1 MTRHQTVQWGVLAA
15 AILAA
20 APLTGQERE
29 PSTGPLPATVAQ
41 EAVDLYNA
49 PGTTRLT
56 GETWLAPDAELTGDV
71 AVLQGPFVVAGIVRG
86 RVLVING
93 DLRME
98 PGGHITGGVL
108 VVGGAL
114 RGLQMGRVDGD
125 IRTYDEP
132 LSFRSEGGR
141 LIAESPSR
149 GSPLRAGHRFSFG
162 RADLT
167 LAVQGSYNRVEGLPV
182 AFGPRVELGGANPTV
197 LDGRL
202 IYRTQSG
209 ISFRPNEFGYDVKA
223 EQYLGGHRAALFGL
237 ALRSV
242 IDPIQQTGLS
252 NAENS
257 LATFL
262 FHTDYRDHFQR
273 DGWSAYLTLF
283 GRARP
288 WELTVEYQ
296 NERDG
301 YHAPRE
307 PWALQH
313 NDEPWRPEPL
323 VAQGHL
329 QSVVTRLRYDSRN
342 DPSQPSAGWL
352 VNASVEQGVGGD
364 LRLLQHAPSNPQGP
378 LVLLP
383 VDREFTSV
391 HLDLRRY
398 VRIDPRQRLA
408 LRLLAAGSADGS
420 ALPPQRQLTLG
431 GEGNLPGY
439 PLMRFDCGARAAT
452 ETVDGT
458 AFYPY
463 YGCDRLV
470 LGQLQYSLAFPI
482 VPGIGRRLGLVGDF
496 GDMAELVL
504 FGDAGRAWV
513 EDKALFG
520 RLPGPNGLVGDVGA
534 GVELGTLGI
543 YWAVPLSG
551 GAWKG
556 LNFFLRI
563 DARL

>member
-1 MTRHQTVQWGVLAA
+1 MNRHPTVRWSVLAA
-15 AILAA
+15 ALIA
-20 APLTGQERE
+20 APLAAQEQV
-29 PSTGPLPATVAQ
+29 PSAGPLPATVAQ
-41 EAVDLYNA
+41 EAVNLYNA
-49 PGTTRLT
+49 PGTTRLA
-56 GETWLAPDAELTGDV
+56 GETRLAPDAELVGDV
-71 AVLQGPFVVAGIVRG
+71 AVLQGPFVVAGTVEG

-93 DLRME
+93 DLQLE
-98 PGGHITGGVL
+98 PGGHITGSVL

-114 RGLQMGRVDGD
+114 RGLPLGRVDGD
-125 IRTYDEP
+125 IHVYDGP
-132 LSFRSEGGR
+132 LSFRREGGH
-141 LIAESPSR
+141 LIAESGAR
-149 GSPLRAGHRFSFG
+149 GSPLSAGRRFSFG

-167 LAVQGSYNRVEGLPV
+167 LAVRGSYNRVEGLPV
-182 AFGPRVELGGANPTV
+182 AFGPRIELGGANPTV

-209 ISFRPNEFGYDVKA
+209 ISFRPNEFGWDVKA

-242 IDPIQQTGLS
+242 INPIQRSGLS

-257 LATFL
+257 LTTFL
-262 FHTDYRDHFQR
+262 LHTDYRDYYQS
-273 DGWSAYLTLF
+273 DGWSAYLKLL

-288 WELTVEYQ
+288 WALTVEYL
-296 NERDG
+296 NERDS
-301 YHAPRE
+301 YRAPRE

-323 VAQGHL
+323 VAQGDL
-329 QSVVTRLRYDSRN
+329 QSVVTRLQYDSRN

-352 VNASVEQGVGGD
+352 VDASVEQGVGGD
-364 LRLLQHAPSNPQGP
+364 LRLLRQVPTNPPGP
-378 LVLLP
+378 LVAMP

-398 VRIDPRQRLA
+398 VRINPRQRLA
-408 LRLLAAGSADGS
+408 LRLLTAGSADGS
-420 ALPPQRQLTLG
+420 ALPPQRQQTLG
-431 GEGNLPGY
+431 GEGELPGY
-439 PLMRFDCGARAAT
+439 RLMRFDCGARAS
-452 ETVDGT
+452 TVSVAGT
-458 AFYPY
+458 TFYPY

-482 VPGIGRRLGLVGDF
+482 VPGVGRRLGLDVDF
-496 GDMAELVL
+496 GDVAEFVL

-513 EDKALFG
+513 EDKALAG
-520 RLPGPNGLVGDVGA
+520 RLPGPNGLVGDVGT
-534 GVELGTLGI
+534 GVALGPLGI

-551 GAWKG
+551 DSWSHI
-556 LNFFLRI
+556 NFFIRI

>member
-1 MTRHQTVQWGVLAA
+1 MTRHQTIRWGVLATA
-15 AILAA
+15 LLAA
-20 APLTGQERE
+20 APLTAQERE
-29 PSTGPLPATVAQ
+29 PSTGPLPATVAE
-41 EAVDLYNA
+41 EAVALYNA

-56 GETWLAPDAELTGDV
+56 GETRLAPDAELVGDI
-71 AVLQGPFVVAGIVRG
+71 AVLQGPFVVAGTVRG

-93 DLRME
+93 DLRLE
-98 PGGHITGGVL
+98 VGGHITGSVL

-114 RGLQMGRVDGD
+114 RGLELGRVDGG

-132 LSFRSEGGR
+132 LSFRREEGR
-141 LIAESPSR
+141 LIAESPAR
-149 GSPLRAGHRFSFG
+149 GTPLRAGHRFSFG
-162 RADLT
+162 RADL
-167 LAVQGSYNRVEGLPV
+167 AVAVRGSYNRVEGLPI
-182 AFGPRVELGGANPTV
+182 AFGPRVELGGVNPTV

-242 IDPIQQTGLS
+242 VDPIQRTGLS
-252 NAENS
+252 DAENS

-262 FHTDYRDHFQR
+262 FHTDHRDHYQR

-288 WELTVEYQ
+288 WELTVEYL
-296 NERDG
+296 NERNG
-301 YHAPRE
+301 YRAPRE

-313 NDEPWRPEPL
+313 NDEAWRPEPL

-342 DPSQPSAGWL
+342 DPTQPSAGWL
-352 VNASVEQGVGGD
+352 INAWVEQGVGGD
-364 LRLLQHAPSNPQGP
+364 LRLLRHPLANPAGP
-378 LVLLP
+378 LVALP

-398 VRIDPRQRLA
+398 MRIDPRQRLA
-408 LRLLAAGSADGS
+408 LRLLSAGSADGS

-439 PLMRFDCGARAAT
+439 RLMRFDCGARANT
-452 ETVDGT
+452 VSVDGT
-458 AFYPY
+458 AFYPS

-470 LGQLQYSLAFPI
+470 LGQIQYSLAFPI
-482 VPGIGRRLGLVGDF
+482 VPGIGRRLGLDVDF
-496 GDMAELVL
+496 GDAAELVL

-513 EDKALFG
+513 EDKALLG
-520 RLPGPNGLVGDVGA
+520 REPGPNGLVGDVGA
-534 GVELGTLGI
+534 GVQVGTLGL
-543 YWAVPLSG
+543 YWAAPLSG
-551 GAWKG
+551 GTWKG
-556 LNFFLRI
+556 VNFFIRI

>member
-1 MTRHQTVQWGVLAA
+1 MTRHQTVRWSVLAA
-15 AILAA
+15 ALFVA
-20 APLTGQERE
+20 APLPAQERE
-29 PSTGPLPATVAQ
+29 PSAGQLPATVAE
-41 EAVDLYNA
+41 EAVSLYNA

-56 GETWLAPDAELTGDV
+56 GETRLAPDAELAGDV
-71 AVLQGPFVVAGIVRG
+71 AVLQGPFVVAGTVRG
-86 RVLVING
+86 RVVVING

-98 PGGHITGGVL
+98 PGGHITGSVL
-108 VVGGAL
+108 VIGGTF
-114 RGLQMGRVDGD
+114 RGLSLGRVDGE
-125 IRTYDEP
+125 IHTYDQP
-132 LSFRSEGGR
+132 LSFRSEEGR
-141 LIAESPSR
+141 LIAEPATR
-149 GSPLRAGHRFSFG
+149 RAPLSAGRRFSFG
-162 RADLT
+162 RADFT
-167 LAVQGSYNRVEGLPV
+167 AAVRGSYNRVEGLPV
-182 AFGPRVELGGANPTV
+182 AFGPRLQLGGVNPTV

-242 IDPIQQTGLS
+242 IDPIQETGLS
-252 NAENS
+252 DTENS

-262 FHTDYRDHFQR
+262 FHTDYRDHYQR
-273 DGWSAYLTLF
+273 DGWSAYLTLI

-288 WELTVEYQ
+288 WELTVEYL

-301 YHAPRE
+301 YRAPRE

-313 NDEPWRPEPL
+313 NDEAWRPEPL
-323 VAQGHL
+323 VAQGNI
-329 QSVVTRLRYDSRN
+329 QSVVTRVRYDSRN

-352 VNASVEQGVGGD
+352 IHASVEQGVGGD
-364 LRLLQHAPSNPQGP
+364 LRLLQRFPANPTGP
-378 LVLLP
+378 LVALP

-391 HLDLRRY
+391 YLDFRRY

-439 PLMRFDCGARAAT
+439 PLMRFDCGARSST
-452 ETVDGT
+452 VIVDGT
-458 AFYPY
+458 GFYPY
-463 YGCDRLV
+463 YGCDRLM
-470 LGQLQYSLAFPI
+470 LGQIQYSLAFPI
-482 VPGIGRRLGLVGDF
+482 VPGIGRRLGLDVDF

-504 FGDAGRAWV
+504 FGDAGRTWV
-513 EDKALFG
+513 EDKALLG
-520 RLPGPNGLVGDVGA
+520 RQPGPNGLVGDVGA
-534 GVELGTLGI
+534 GVELGTLGL
-543 YWAVPLSG
+543 YWAAPLT
-551 GAWKG
+551 GATWKG
-556 LNFFLRI
+556 VNFFIRI